1 MTSATDIVLRAQ
13 DVLTVR
19 RVFGEPI
26 ERDGVT
32 VIPVAR
38 VLGGGRAGIG
48 EDGAGPG
55 GGGGTGGRGAGSGG
69 GYGLKA
75 VPAGVMVIR
84 GGTVSWRPAVDV
96 DRVALGGQLVA
107 VVALVGAFLT
117 IRRYLAL
124 RARRADAATAANP
137 SGEAPQAVP

>member
-1 MTSATDIVLRAQ
+1 MTSATDIVMRAQ

-38 VLGGGRAGIG
+38 VLGGGGAGIG
-48 EDGAGPG
+48 EDGSAPEG
-55 GGGGTGGRGAGSGG
+55 GAGGRGTGSGG

-96 DRVALGGQLVA
+96 NRVALGGQLVA
-107 VVALVGAFLT
+107 IVALVGAFLT